1 MTELTIVTGILAAL
15 IIFYWCCKR
24 DDKPKN
30 LIKQQT
36 PGDIFRAL
44 GAVLHGHEEDEDG
57 SRHTYLVEYQGEL
70 FMFLF
75 HKDSPWVF
83 LRFYEFK
90 ECSYVH
96 LYKALEVANNINTT
110 QGAWNC
116 GISKKVS
123 EADGAPILTANLEY
137 LFSCEGNLE
146 QMKGE
151 LQVLLGG
158 AFGLARDFSAELD
171 NAIKEEEEKDKVFFN
186 DFAFNSKLSTM
197 MRQMETQ
204 HSEATEDEEK
214 DDTPFFLS
222 IHQLVLLYDN
232 ADFGC
237 LLSLKIVQGDQV
249 EHITDINSITVFDV
263 RDYIRQ
269 HATPTALD
277 SIILVYGFEQQELLV
292 NLTKAK
298 GSTDNTLYYT
308 VNVVRSGR
316 ELDEFMGYRTSLCR
330 RTMLEVRLTEEDN
343 ERWEVKYMI
352 DDAMDKV
359 NNGKQDEL
367 TDEQQLMV
375 AYADPTVQADLYWGK
390 KYFNNGCYYQ
400 ALYHFNHVYHS
411 FQYKPLDEWSEE
423 LKSLF
428 CDISYYIGF
437 IYEDLGMSDRAF
449 YYLNIARNSNRIDYI
464 EEFVNCMCNMRD
476 LWALN
481 TVVCY
486 IKDIQEKMNADE
498 KEMERLMPMYEFF
511 QRRYMFLLVE
521 YHKWDE
527 AEKQANFMIEHD
539 MDADF
544 ARGELEYIRKMRE
557 KENNNE

>member
-24 DDKPKN
+24 DDKPEN
-30 LIKQQT
+30 VCEQQT
-36 PGDIFRAL
+36 PGDIFRAI
-44 GAVLHGHEEDEDG
+44 GAVTKKDYGDEDG
-57 SRHTYLVEYQGEL
+57 GRHTYMVEYQGDY
-70 FMFLF
+70 FLYIF
-75 HKDSPWVF
+75 HEDSPWVV
-83 LRFYEFK
+83 LRYFGFK
-90 ECSYVH
+90 ECAYEH
-96 LYKALEVANNINTT
+96 LHKAYAVANNINIT
-110 QGAWNC
+110 QGAWSC
-116 GISKKVS
+116 GISKMES
-123 EADGAPILTANLEY
+123 DTDGTPFLTASLEY
-137 LFSCEGNLE
+137 LFSCIGNLG
-146 QMKGE
+146 QMAEE
-151 LQVLLGG
+151 LQALMAN
-158 AFGLARDFSAELD
+158 AFRLARDFSAELD
-171 NAIKEEEEKDKVFFN
+171 KAIKEDKEKDEVFFN

-204 HSEATEDEEK
+204 HSEVPEDEEK

-222 IHQLVLLYDN
+222 VHQLVQLYDN

-249 EHITDINSITVFDV
+249 KHITDIKSITVFDV

-359 NNGKQDEL
+359 SNGKQDEL

-390 KYFNNGCYYQ
+390 KYFNNNCYYQ

-411 FQYKPLDEWSEE
+411 FQYKPIDEWSDE

-437 IYEDLGMSDRAF
+437 IYADLGMSDRAY
-449 YYLNIARNSNRIDYI
+449 YYLDEARKSNRISSLI
-464 EEFVNCMCNMRD
+464 ACVTCVTFG
-476 LWALN
+476 
-481 TVVCY
+481 
-486 IKDIQEKMNADE
+486 
-498 KEMERLMPMYEFF
+498 
-511 QRRYMFLLVE
+511 
-521 YHKWDE
+521 H
-527 AEKQANFMIEHD
+527 
-539 MDADF
+539 
-544 ARGELEYIRKMRE
+544 
-557 KENNNE
+557 